1 MKLYPE
7 MFISPWHLIVI
18 VLALIAFIG
27 LIKGGYD
34 RKTVLRSTGLST
46 LAFYFILT
54 IPIGLITQESLYK
67 EETMLTDLDQNF
79 EDKKAGSELQS
90 FEDYIVV
97 HAGAY
102 KNEDDADIEIYAGNY
117 HESQTFNGQ
126 ITLFVYDK
134 NDEEVFT
141 ETYKNVT
148 LGPGEKKKLDTS
160 FTSHPMETYRYRYE
174 THPQM

>member
-1 MKLYPE
+1 
-7 MFISPWHLIVI
+7 
-18 VLALIAFIG
+18 
-27 LIKGGYD
+27 
-34 RKTVLRSTGLST
+34 
-46 LAFYFILT
+46 
-54 IPIGLITQESLYK
+54 
-67 EETMLTDLDQNF
+67 MLTDLDQNF

-117 HESQTFNGQ
+117 HDSQTFHGH

-134 NDEEVFT
+134 NDDEVFT
-141 ETYKNVT
+141 EMYKNVT
-148 LGPGEKKKLDTS
+148 LAPGEKKKLDTA
-160 FTSHPMETYRYRYE
+160 FTSQPMETYRYRYE